1 MKILKIIYLSLSMAL
16 AIIAVHRI
24 SIEGFANNYWIL
36 MLSILFFFLYML
48 RYAKDKLEEQNSTKK
63 PKK

>member
-1 MKILKIIYLSLSMAL
+1 MKIVKTIYLAISMAL

-24 SIEGFANNYWIL
+24 NIEGFAKNYWIL
-36 MLSILFFFLYML
+36 MLSIVFFFLYML
-48 RYAKDKLEEQNSTKK
+48 RYSKDKLEEQNSNKP